1 MLVSGLSLRQAES
14 RLRAMLANIAA
25 ALGDAAMLPRV
36 TLSCGAAECSAGDT
50 MQSLMSRADQ
60 ALYDAKRKGK
70 NRVAVKALP
79 FIRDLLSR

>member
-1 MLVSGLSLRQAES
+1 MLASGLTLRQAES
-14 RLRAMLANIAA
+14 RLRAILTQMTT
-25 ALGDAAMLPRV
+25 AMSATSSIPRI

-50 MQSLMSRADQ
+50 MQSLMARADQ

-70 NRVAVKALP
+70 NRVSVKALP